1 MTTEHKVFIGIGLVT
16 LVIIV
21 GGVFF
26 ISGQSN
32 NQNQNSLSTQTST
45 KPLMGQEV
53 SIQGQTHI
61 KRGEKHPA
69 YNSNPPTSGW
79 HYGDGVGGAGIH
91 DTEIPDELLVHSLE
105 HGAVILSY
113 NASLPASD
121 VEKLKQIFRQ
131 TTGKGIMVPRSNLD
145 APIALTSWGRLL
157 KLQSIDEKTI
167 KAFFTTNSN
176 RGPEV
181 ATMF

>member
-1 MTTEHKVFIGIGLVT
+1 MTTEHKVFIGIGLAT

-21 GGVFF
+21 GGVFL

-32 NQNQNSLSTQTST
+32 NQNQNSPSTQTST
-45 KPLMGQEV
+45 KPLMGQAIP
-53 SIQGQTHI
+53 IQGQTHI
-61 KRGEKHPA
+61 QRGEKHPA

-79 HYGDGVGGAGIH
+79 HYGDGVGGSGIH
-91 DTEIPDELLVHSLE
+91 DSEVPDELLVHSLE

-131 TTGKGIMVPRSNLD
+131 TTGKGVMVPRSNLD
-145 APIALTSWGRLL
+145 VPIALTSWGRLL
-157 KLQSIDEKTI
+157 KLQTIDEKKI
-167 KAFFTTNSN
+167 KAFFTTNSD
-176 RGPEV
+176 RGPEKV
-181 ATMF
+181 SMF